1 MLPDHCKDVSVRK
14 VDFELTEDEIA
25 RHIVGKKAYTRTEFI
40 ILKHDDQYAVVR
52 VFKEGGVE
60 LFRLISAHK
69 VISLPDDT
77 VFVKDEEV
85 DVLNRPKMAAI
96 ALRHPG
102 KTVIVQGLFNH
113 VSFVQGSEVLELH
126 VLDVVPPRP
135 AKLSYLVAKA
145 LDAGLIELPI
155 LVKEETVDLNEL
167 ERRVQTP
174 IVVFPCRASGLESK
188 NTVFFLDET
197 PRIEGKATLVGC
209 ELSLRIYQSIYKK
222 KPEFI
227 SMCPR
232 EFAPKD
238 GKKRLVKCCQVK
250 EGFELEG
257 DLAIVPWG
265 ATVTDVVQAIRALF
279 KEQLDL

>member
-14 VDFELTEDEIA
+14 ADFELTEDEIA
-25 RHIVGKKAYTRTEFI
+25 RHTVRKKAYTRTEFI

-60 LFRLISAHK
+60 LFRPISAHK
-69 VISLPDDT
+69 IVSLPDST
-77 VFVKDEEV
+77 VFIHDEAI
-85 DVLNRPKMAAI
+85 DVLNRPQMAGV
-96 ALRHPG
+96 ALRYPG
-102 KTVIVQGLFNH
+102 KTVVVQGLFNH
-113 VSFVQGSEVLELH
+113 VSFVQGSEVLELY

-135 AKLSYLVAKA
+135 AKLTHLVKRA
-145 LDAGLIELPI
+145 LDAGLVDLPI
-155 LVKEETVDLNEL
+155 VVKEEAVDLNEL

-174 IVVFPCRASGLESK
+174 TVVFPCRASGLESK
-188 NTVFFLDET
+188 KTVFFLDET

-209 ELSLRIYQSIYKK
+209 ELSLRIFQSIYKK
-222 KPEFI
+222 KPEFV

-238 GKKRLVKCCQVK
+238 GKKRLVKCCRVK

-257 DLAIVPWG
+257 NLAIVPWG

>member
-14 VDFELTEDEIA
+14 VDFDLTEDDIA
-25 RHIVGKKAYTRTEFI
+25 RHTVGKKAYTRTEFI

-60 LFRLISAHK
+60 LFRPISAHK
-69 VISLPDDT
+69 VVSLPDST
-77 VFVKDEEV
+77 VFVHDEEI
-85 DVLNRPKMAAI
+85 DVLNQPQMASI

-126 VLDVVPPRP
+126 LLDVVPPRP
-135 AKLSYLVAKA
+135 AKLSYLVTKA
-145 LDAGLIELPI
+145 LDAGLVNLPI
-155 LVKEETVDLNEL
+155 VVKEETVDLNEL
-167 ERRVQTP
+167 ERKVDTQ
-174 IVVFPCRASGLESK
+174 IVVFPCRASGLDSK
-188 NTVFFLDET
+188 RTVFFLDET
-197 PRIEGKATLVGC
+197 PRIDGKATLVGC
-209 ELSLRIYQSIYKK
+209 ELSLRIFQSIYRK
-222 KPEFI
+222 KPEFV

-238 GKKRLVKCCQVK
+238 GKKRLVKCCRVK
-250 EGFELEG
+250 DGFEIEG

-265 ATVTDVVQAIRALF
+265 ATVTDVVQAIQGLF